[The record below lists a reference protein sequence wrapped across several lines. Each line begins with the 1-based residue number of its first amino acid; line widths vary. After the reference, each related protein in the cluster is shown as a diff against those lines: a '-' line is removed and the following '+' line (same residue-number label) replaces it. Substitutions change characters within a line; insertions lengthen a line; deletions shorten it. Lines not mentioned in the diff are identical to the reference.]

1 MQTSSSGIYE
11 ELRPVGLIE
20 DRGLSEQVNDL
31 LLEWI
36 AHGRLKPGQRLKE
49 TELAEELGVSRT
61 PVREALKGLAA
72 AGFVIAVP
80 RKGVVVSDVETD
92 RLEETLELRYLFEMY
107 AAEGSVERISQD
119 ELREMRFLIEE
130 CDAIVDSRDRL
141 EYNQYVR
148 RDCDLHRLIIKT
160 GHNALLSELYER
172 LAVFLRI
179 ARVRLFESRPDMAK
193 GHEEHKA
200 ILEAYE
206 RRDKGRLL
214 RLLDSHLRR
223 SSKEFLE
230 LARRASAK

>member
-1 MQTSSSGIYE
+1 M
-11 ELRPVGLIE
+11 GLIE
-20 DRGLSEQVNDL
+20 NRGLSEQVNDL

-61 PVREALKGLAA
+61 PVREALKRLAA

-80 RKGVVVSDVETD
+80 RKGVVVGEVETD
-92 RLEETLELRYLFEMY
+92 RLEEILELRYLLETY
-107 AAEGSVERISQD
+107 AAEGGVERISQD
-119 ELREMRFLIEE
+119 ELREMRLLIEG
-130 CDAIVDSRDRL
+130 CDAIVDSSGRL
-141 EYNQYVR
+141 EYNRYVR
-148 RDCDLHRLIIKT
+148 RDCDLHRLIIRT
-160 GHNALLSELYER
+160 GGNALLGELYER
-172 LAVFLRI
+172 LAVFLQI
-179 ARVRLFESRPDMAK
+179 ARVRLFESRPGMVR

-214 RLLDSHLRR
+214 RLLGSHLRR

-230 LARRASAK
+230 LARRASGK